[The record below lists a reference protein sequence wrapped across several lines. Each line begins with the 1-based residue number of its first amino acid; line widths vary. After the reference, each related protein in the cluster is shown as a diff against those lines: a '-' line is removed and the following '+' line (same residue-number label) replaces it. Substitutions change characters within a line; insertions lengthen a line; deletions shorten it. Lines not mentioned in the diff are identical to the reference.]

1 MRYTTLAVC
10 SAVLIAV
17 ALPIS
22 SASAASLGANLGSA
36 RVNGGDFEGSDTGWK
51 VHIGS
56 SIYSAIGGEIGY
68 VDFGRLGGGNGPR
81 ANAWTPAITIG
92 VPLGVGQIYGKGGVA
107 FADVEGSTI
116 REEYKNEDPFFGVGL
131 RFGVSPGLGFRAE
144 YERYR
149 FDTGEDVDMAQAG
162 LELNF

>member
-1 MRYTTLAVC
+1 MRHTTSLAAC
-10 SAVLIAV
+10 AAVLIAL
-17 ALPIS
+17 ALPTA
-22 SASAASLGANLGSA
+22 ASAASFGANIGSS
-36 RVNGGDFEGSDTGWK
+36 RTNGGDFEGSDTGWK

-56 SIYSAIGGEIGY
+56 SIYSFIGGEIGY

-81 ANAWTPAITIG
+81 ADAWAPAITLG

-107 FADVEGSTI
+107 FADVQGSTI
-116 REEYKNEDPFFGVGL
+116 REEYKNEDPFYGVGL

-144 YERYR
+144 YERYS
-149 FDTGEDVDMAQAG
+149 FDNEDVDMAQAG